1 MSFASDVKNE
11 LCSQWD
17 RTTADCCLKAQLYG
31 LLLLGRSFSLQAV
44 QLATEHAAVRA
55 VFEQTLAQKA
65 GLLVEASR
73 GLQRKGGGHVSCTLS
88 LPDAA
93 ERKRLLAWF
102 GHTGSEVNLRI
113 NRANLENECCVAS
126 FLRGAFLACGTVTDP
141 RRDYH
146 LELYVPHMK
155 LAGDLHALLAEAP
168 GLLLDPGITKRKGAY
183 IIYLKDSERIAD
195 MLAYIGAPGAAME
208 LMQAKMVKEVRNY
221 VNRTT
226 NFETANISKTAAA
239 AARQLQAI
247 QLLDEKIGL
256 AALPEDLREIAA
268 LRRDS
273 PELSLRELGEAL
285 SEPLSRSGVNHRLKR
300 LVELARQM
308 GLPDAGEEEEPAPQ
322 AANESGKGDA

>member
-1 MSFASDVKNE
+1 
-11 LCSQWD
+11 
-17 RTTADCCLKAQLYG
+17 
-31 LLLLGRSFSLQAV
+31 
-44 QLATEHAAVRA
+44 
-55 VFEQTLAQKA
+55 
-65 GLLVEASR
+65 
-73 GLQRKGGGHVSCTLS
+73 
-88 LPDAA
+88 
-93 ERKRLLAWF
+93 
-102 GHTGSEVNLRI
+102 
-113 NRANLENECCVAS
+113 
-126 FLRGAFLACGTVTDP
+126 
-141 RRDYH
+141 
-146 LELYVPHMK
+146 
-155 LAGDLHALLAEAP
+155 
-168 GLLLDPGITKRKGAY
+168 
-183 IIYLKDSERIAD
+183 

-322 AANESGKGDA
+322 AANTFACAQ